1 MASVRQ
7 IAEHAGV
14 SIATVSRVLN
24 NDPAVNPDTRDK
36 VLSAANRWGYAPA
49 IGRRITTY
57 IGFAYTGRR
66 TLVDAFDTA
75 VLDGV
80 ARGADDARLDVVILN
95 LARDKQPDETY
106 TQFFIRK
113 GVRGVVLRTVA
124 DTRDVCLKIAEEGF
138 PHVVVSDRFDS
149 SNVNYIDGESKADSI
164 RAVEY
169 LLSLGH
175 RRIGFAMHSV
185 PDCDH
190 LDRFEA
196 YRQALEAR
204 GLPFEEQ
211 LVFRHPINLAAGGTI
226 IKLSQ
231 SMRDRPTAVYFAD
244 PLLAVGA
251 VQKAHEMGVRVPE
264 DLSIIG
270 FDDADLRHAVY
281 PTLTAVCQDAGKLG
295 FQAAA
300 WLGHVLR
307 GTGPR
312 RFQKTIPT
320 FFEINRST
328 APPTNGELNGVFE
341 HNHMDSAPFDGA
353 GVAPPPVAEGSN
365 GQDMRGRS

>member
-7 IAEHAGV
+7 IAERAGV
-14 SIATVSRVLN
+14 SISTVSRVLN
-24 NDPAVNPDTRDK
+24 NDPAVNPETRDR
-36 VLSAANRWGYAPA
+36 VLLAANRWGYVPA

-75 VLDGV
+75 VLVGV

-95 LARDKQPDETY
+95 LHRDKQPDETY
-106 TQFFIRK
+106 TQFFMRK

-149 SNVNYIDGESKADSI
+149 SSVNYIDGESKGDSV

-196 YRQALEAR
+196 YRVALETH
-204 GLPFEEQ
+204 GLPFEER

-226 IKLSQ
+226 IKLAQ
-231 SMRDRPTAVYFAD
+231 SMRDRPTAIFFAD
-244 PLLAVGA
+244 PLLAVGG

-281 PTLTAVCQDAGKLG
+281 PALTAVCQDAGKLG

-300 WLGHVLR
+300 WLGQMLR

-312 RFQKTIPT
+312 KFQKTIPT

-328 APPTNGELNGVFE
+328 AAPSNGEMTGIPENNHVDSTLYDSAGLAVPAAAVALNGRE
-341 HNHMDSAPFDGA
+341 
-353 GVAPPPVAEGSN
+353 
-365 GQDMRGRS
+365 MRGRP